1 MPESARMNTPNKTLP
16 TRMLPTKALAWD
28 DFRLI
33 RAIAEKRALPAAA
46 IALGLNHST
55 VFRRLGQIE
64 EALGIKLFE
73 RHRSGYV
80 ATPAGDEMAQL
91 AERFDGDINA
101 FALKLAGQD
110 IKPAGE
116 LRVTTN
122 DTLLVDLLTPVLAA
136 FLVQC
141 PDIRLD
147 VLLSNQSLNLSKRDA
162 DVAIRATDNPP
173 ETLVGRRAARI
184 AWALYGRAADF
195 SDAGTVP
202 IEELWEQRWVSL
214 GEQFTALKAVRYLA
228 QHVAPERI
236 VYKVN
241 TVLGLSEAVEA
252 GIGIGF
258 LPCFIADTKP
268 GLTRLAAPDP
278 GFSADLWLLTHP
290 DLRHSPRVRL
300 FLDFM
305 AVELGRM
312 KPLIEGALAISPR
325 AASTPESAGI
335 TAS

>member
-1 MPESARMNTPNKTLP
+1 MPESAPMSDASKL
-16 TRMLPTKALAWD
+16 LAWD

-33 RAIAEKRALPAAA
+33 KAIAETRTLPAAA
-46 IALGLNHST
+46 TALGLNHST

-64 EALGIKLFE
+64 AALGLKLFE

-80 ATPAGDEMAQL
+80 ATPAGEEMAQL
-91 AERFDGDINA
+91 AARLDDDISA
-101 FALKLAGQD
+101 FAIRLAGQE

-122 DTLLVDLLTPVLAA
+122 DTLLVDLLTPIFAGFLAR
-136 FLVQC
+136 C

-147 VLLSNQSLNLSKRDA
+147 VLLSNQALNLSKRDA

-184 AWALYGRAADF
+184 AWALYGRASDF
-195 SDAGTVP
+195 PERHGVEMES
-202 IEELWEQRWVSL
+202 LWQRNWVSL
-214 GEQFTALKAVRYLA
+214 GDQFAGLKAVRYLA
-228 QHVAPERI
+228 SHVAAERI
-236 VYKVN
+236 VYRVN
-241 TVLGLSEAVEA
+241 TVLGLAEAIEA

-258 LPCFIADTKP
+258 APCFIADRRP
-268 GLTRLAAPDP
+268 GLVRLAAPDP

-300 FLDFM
+300 FLDFV
-305 AVELGRM
+305 AGELGRM
-312 KPLIEGALAISPR
+312 KPLIEGER
-325 AASTPESAGI
+325 AQ
-335 TAS
+335 TAQVGQA